1 VADASRLQKL
11 TDLPSLRH
19 PVAEQT
25 STFRFESAE
34 HGAACFAGET
44 DGYIYSRINN
54 PTVRELEQAVAGN
67 SRKIL
72 RLHDFHPESQ
82 VDPLSIMFEQ
92 HWSTDSTE

>member
-1 VADASRLQKL
+1 M
-11 TDLPSLRH
+11 TDLPFLCH
-19 PVAEQT
+19 LAAEQT

-54 PTVRELEQAVAGN
+54 PTVRDLEQAVAGKARN
-67 SRKIL
+67 CSPFARFSNPNL
-72 RLHDFHPESQ
+72 RST
-82 VDPLSIMFEQ
+82 LSTCFLAQ